1 MWPVVPTANTDI
13 NVYCGTNRMELH
25 ILLCPVYFGGYNET
39 LMSLNAQYFKG
50 ECRGTPDWTVDPP
63 ILKYNFSITEEAVSA
78 CNNKIKV
85 ILVCLSSYISMV
97 SH

>member
-1 MWPVVPTANTDI
+1 
-13 NVYCGTNRMELH
+13 MELH

-50 ECRGTPDWTVDPP
+50 ECRGIPDWTVDPP

-85 ILVCLSSYISMV
+85 ILVCLSNFISMV